1 MPRMEAN
8 ENNLTSVLCGISGE
22 YAAAAELTRRGLVA
36 SITLRNTRG
45 IDILVSN
52 ADASKSAGVQVKTNQ
67 NGKRLWLL
75 NRKAEDFHSRNLYY
89 VFVCLKDPGTRPD
102 FFVVPSKDVA
112 RYVTRSH
119 RRWLARPG
127 QGGQAHRDTPMR
139 QFKDPDGKYL
149 ERWDLLKLS

>member
-1 MPRMEAN
+1 MEAN
-8 ENNLTSVLCGISGE
+8 DENLTSVLCGISGE
-22 YAAAAELTRRGLVA
+22 YAAVAELTRRGLVA

-67 NGKRLWLL
+67 SGKRMWLL
-75 NRKAEDFHSRNLYY
+75 NRKAEDFHSKSLYY
-89 VFVCLKDPGTRPD
+89 VFVCLKAPGNRPD

-112 RYVTRSH
+112 EYITKSH
-119 RRWLARPG
+119 ARWLARPG
-127 QGGQAHRDTPMR
+127 RSGRAHTDTPMR

-149 ERWDLLKLS
+149 ERWDLLRLS

>member
-1 MPRMEAN
+1 MAAN
-8 ENNLTSVLCGISGE
+8 DKSLTSLLCGISGE
-22 YAAAAELTRRGLVA
+22 YAAAAELTRRGHVA

-52 ADASKSAGVQVKTNQ
+52 ADASRSAGVQVKTNQ

-75 NRKAEDFHSRNLYY
+75 NSRAETFHSKNLYY
-89 VFVCLKDPGTRPD
+89 IFVCLKAEDERPD

-112 RYVTRSH
+112 EYVTKDHSG
-119 RRWLARPG
+119 WLALPG
-127 QGGQAHRDTPMR
+127 RGGRAHTDNPLR
-139 QFKDPDGKYL
+139 QFKDRDGKYL

>member
-1 MPRMEAN
+1 METN

-22 YAAAAELTRRGLVA
+22 YSTAAELTRRGLVA

-67 NGKRLWLL
+67 NGKRVWLL
-75 NRKAEDFHSRNLYY
+75 NRKAEDFQSKNLYY
-89 VFVCLKDPGTRPD
+89 IFVCLKSPGNRPD

-112 RYVTRSH
+112 EYVTKSH
-119 RRWLARPG
+119 ARWLARPG
-127 QGGQAHRDTPMR
+127 QGGRAHRDTPMR
-139 QFKDPDGKYL
+139 QFKDPEGKYL
-149 ERWDLLKLS
+149 ERWNLLKLS

>member
-1 MPRMEAN
+1 MGADEKHQ
-8 ENNLTSVLCGISGE
+8 NLSHVLCGISGE
-22 YAAAAELTRRGLVA
+22 YATAAELTRRGLVA

-75 NRKAEDFHSRNLYY
+75 NRKAEDFHSKHLYY
-89 VFVCLKDPGTRPD
+89 IFVCLKSPGHRPD
-102 FFVVPSKDVA
+102 FFVVPSREVSEYIRK
-112 RYVTRSH
+112 SH
-119 RRWLARPG
+119 NRWLARPG
-127 QGGQAHRDTPMR
+127 RGGRAHTDTPMR
-139 QFKDPDGKYL
+139 QFKDLEGKYL

>member
-1 MPRMEAN
+1 MAADEK
-8 ENNLTSVLCGISGE
+8 NLTTVLCGISGE

-52 ADASKSAGVQVKTNQ
+52 ADASQSAGVQVKTNQ
-67 NGKRLWLL
+67 NGKRMWLL
-75 NRKAEDFHSRNLYY
+75 NRKAEDFHSKNLYY
-89 VFVCLKDPGTRPD
+89 IFVGLKAPGERPD

-112 RYVTRSH
+112 EYVSKSH
-119 RRWLARPG
+119 SRWLARPG
-127 QGGQAHRDTPMR
+127 RGGRAHTDNPMR
-139 QFKDPDGKYL
+139 QFKDPEGMYL